1 MTSPLPAADTAG
13 SPGIT
18 PDAVVL
24 QNRALLPGTHAAG
37 LSRFGDSIWDL
48 YPALHDQHAS
58 NQKIHWDTYPEP
70 FRLACKYYV
79 FALLNVTDHPPRL
92 AFAHADVPGVK
103 TIWAELGYLRLMLT
117 WLLERGIR
125 QFADVTTTDLDIY
138 LNTVTSDD
146 ASSTSRKTKTLRAV
160 LRLHAYRQHMPASV
174 GLPEPVPWG
183 GISAAE
189 LAQHTDPRR
198 AECRTARIHPDIMQT
213 LLSAALLT
221 IETIAPDL
229 LPAIQRLVTLRATA
243 LRLPPP
249 SPGSSRWYSAADR
262 LTTFLGA
269 LERDSH
275 PLPGISS
282 GDSTIIDLTGLA
294 FAGQIDGEML
304 RKPHC
309 AEILAA
315 ARLPI
320 EKNMLRVTAFSTA
333 GKAAWRTEPAD
344 VIELIALT
352 RCLRAACFLV
362 IGYLSGIRAGEVLN
376 LRRGCVTRDDK
387 LGLIFLSGI
396 QMKAKAGL
404 RERSPDTIPWVIN
417 EQGATAITVLAA
429 MTPSNVLFPIGKFGL
444 PEWLTSTR
452 SRTTASLNDDISR
465 FITWFN
471 IEIAPVTGHLPIGH
485 DPAGTITAQRLR
497 RTLAWHIVR
506 PARPSTATYT
516 PRSLTGT
523 PATQALVSPRKSAS
537 RNSCSAPSSST
548 TTTTVFSPASTS
560 PALPPTAIR
569 SGSDKPLSS
578 SAKPSAPTPR

>member
-160 LRLHAYRQHMPASV
+160 LRLHAYRQHMPAS
-174 GLPEPVPWG
+174 GRLPEPVPWG

-229 LPAIQRLVTLRATA
+229 LPAIQGMVTLRATA

-249 SPGSSRWYSAADR
+249 SPGSSRWYSTADR

-294 FAGQIDGEML
+294 FAGADRRRDAPQAALRGDPGRRPPAYRKEHAPRHRVQHGRKSRMADRASRRHRADRPHAVPACSML
-304 RKPHC
+304 PGHRLLVGHPAQARC
-309 AEILAA
+309 SISAA
-315 ARLPI
+315 A
-320 EKNMLRVTAFSTA
+320 
-333 GKAAWRTEPAD
+333 
-344 VIELIALT
+344 
-352 RCLRAACFLV
+352 
-362 IGYLSGIRAGEVLN
+362 
-376 LRRGCVTRDDK
+376 
-387 LGLIFLSGI
+387 
-396 QMKAKAGL
+396 
-404 RERSPDTIPWVIN
+404 
-417 EQGATAITVLAA
+417 
-429 MTPSNVLFPIGKFGL
+429 
-444 PEWLTSTR
+444 
-452 SRTTASLNDDISR
+452 AS
-465 FITWFN
+465 
-471 IEIAPVTGHLPIGH
+471 
-485 DPAGTITAQRLR
+485 
-497 RTLAWHIVR
+497 
-506 PARPSTATYT
+506 
-516 PRSLTGT
+516 
-523 PATQALVSPRKSAS
+523 PATTSSAS
-537 RNSCSAPSSST
+537 SSC
-548 TTTTVFSPASTS
+548 PAS
-560 PALPPTAIR
+560 R
-569 SGSDKPLSS
+569 
-578 SAKPSAPTPR
+578 